1 MIFKRHTQK
10 SICAEGGQLISMTQM
25 SVPMVRKHNISASFL
40 LTMCFICHPAIAE
53 TWRCEPREGFEKIGS
68 RSHKEPYFSEIP
80 MLHFTIHNGELNG
93 TIVSDHPYSF
103 SLRSNYTSARYRT
116 FSDVSRWTT
125 HIFKMHGTFNVGS
138 VVEVRRSLTSYD
150 LFQVFDYFCIRRS

>member
-68 RSHKEPYFSEIP
+68 RAPKELYFSEIP
-80 MLHFTIHNGELNG
+80 MLNFTIHNGELNG
-93 TIVSDHPYSF
+93 TIVSVDPYSF

-125 HIFKMHGTFNVGS
+125 HVFKMHGTFNVGS

>member
-1 MIFKRHTQK
+1 
-10 SICAEGGQLISMTQM
+10 LISVKEM

-40 LTMCFICHPAIAE
+40 LTLCFICHSAIAE
-53 TWRCEPREGFEKIGS
+53 TWRCEPRKKKKKIGS
-68 RSHKEPYFSEIP
+68 HAPKELYHSEIP
-80 MLHFTIHNGELNG
+80 MLNFTIQDGELNG
-93 TIVSDHPYSF
+93 TIVSDDPYSF

-125 HIFKMHGTFNVGS
+125 HVFKMRGTFDVGS

-150 LFQVFDYFCIRRS
+150 LFQVFDYLCIRRS

>member
-1 MIFKRHTQK
+1 MISVK
-10 SICAEGGQLISMTQM
+10 EM
-25 SVPMVRKHNISASFL
+25 SVPLVRKHNISSSFL
-40 LTMCFICHPAIAE
+40 LTLCFICHSAIAE

-68 RSHKEPYFSEIP
+68 RAPKELYFSEIP
-80 MLHFTIHNGELNG
+80 MLNFTIHNGELNG
-93 TIVSDHPYSF
+93 TIVSDDPYSF
-103 SLRSNYTSARYRT
+103 SLRSNYTSARYRS

-125 HIFKMHGTFNVGS
+125 HVFKMHGTFNVGS

>member
-40 LTMCFICHPAIAE
+40 LTMCFICHAAIAE

-68 RSHKEPYFSEIP
+68 RAPKELYFSEIP
-80 MLHFTIHNGELNG
+80 MLNFTIHNGELNG
-93 TIVSDHPYSF
+93 TIVSDDPYSF
-103 SLRSNYTSARYRT
+103 SLRSSNTSARYRT

-125 HIFKMHGTFNVGS
+125 HVLKMHGTFNVGS

>member
-53 TWRCEPREGFEKIGS
+53 TWRCEPRGGFEKIGS
-68 RSHKEPYFSEIP
+68 RAPKELYFSEIP
-80 MLHFTIHNGELNG
+80 MLNFTIHNGELNG
-93 TIVSDHPYSF
+93 TIVSDDPYSF

-125 HIFKMHGTFNVGS
+125 HVFKMHGTFNVGS

>member
-68 RSHKEPYFSEIP
+68 RAPKELYFSEIP
-80 MLHFTIHNGELNG
+80 MLNFTIHNGELNG
-93 TIVSDHPYSF
+93 TIVSDDPYSF

-125 HIFKMHGTFNVGS
+125 HVFKMHGTFNVGS
-138 VVEVRRSLTSYD
+138 VVEVRRSFTNSYEHTK
-150 LFQVFDYFCIRRS
+150 FF

>member
-53 TWRCEPREGFEKIGS
+53 TWQCEPREGFEKIGS
-68 RSHKEPYFSEIP
+68 RAPKELYFSEIP
-80 MLHFTIHNGELNG
+80 MLNFTIHNGELNG
-93 TIVSDHPYSF
+93 TIVSDDPYSF

-125 HIFKMHGTFNVGS
+125 HVFKMHGTFNVGS

-150 LFQVFDYFCIRRS
+150 LFQVFDYLCIRRS

>member
-10 SICAEGGQLISMTQM
+10 SICAEGGQLISAKEM

-68 RSHKEPYFSEIP
+68 NAPKELYFSEIP
-80 MLHFTIHNGELNG
+80 MLNFTIHNGELNG
-93 TIVSDHPYSF
+93 TIVSDDPYGFTLS
-103 SLRSNYTSARYRT
+103 SNYTSARYRT

-125 HIFKMHGTFNVGS
+125 HVFKMHGTFDVGS
-138 VVEVRRSLTSYD
+138 IVEVRRSLTSYD
-150 LFQVFDYFCIRRS
+150 LFQVFDYLCIRRS

>member
-68 RSHKEPYFSEIP
+68 RAPKELYFSEIP
-80 MLHFTIHNGELNG
+80 MLNFTIHNGELNG
-93 TIVSDHPYSF
+93 TIVSDDPYSF

-125 HIFKMHGTFNVGS
+125 HVFKMHGTFK
-138 VVEVRRSLTSYD
+138 
-150 LFQVFDYFCIRRS
+150 FDYFCIRRS

>member
-68 RSHKEPYFSEIP
+68 HAPKELYFSEIP
-80 MLHFTIHNGELNG
+80 MLNFTIQDGKLNG
-93 TIVSDHPYSF
+93 TIVSDDPYGFTLS
-103 SLRSNYTSARYRT
+103 SNYTSARYRT

-125 HIFKMHGTFNVGS
+125 HVFKMHGTFDVGS

-150 LFQVFDYFCIRRS
+150 LFQVFDYLCIRRS

>member
-68 RSHKEPYFSEIP
+68 RAPKELYFSEIP
-80 MLHFTIHNGELNG
+80 MLNFTIHNGELNG
-93 TIVSDHPYSF
+93 TIVSDDPYSF

-125 HIFKMHGTFNVGS
+125 HVFKMHGTFNVGS

-150 LFQVFDYFCIRRS
+150 LFQVFDYLRIRRS